1 MKISKQEL
9 EKPIRKKKD
18 GTFATL
24 EEVKGGDIIL
34 KEKMTSEDFVDLAIA
49 RYKTMDPLKATVV
62 GKVSYTKSQIIDE
75 IKSGSE
81 VGMKFVRM
89 QTNFVQALLDKTNEI
104 EFT

>member
-9 EKPIRKKKD
+9 EKPITRKKD

-24 EEVKGGDIIL
+24 KEVKDGDIIV
-34 KEKMTSEDFVDLAIA
+34 KEEMTSEDFVELAIA
-49 RYKTMDPLKATVV
+49 RYETMDPLKETVV
-62 GKVSYTKSQIIDE
+62 GKVSYTKSQIIEE

-89 QTNFVQALLDKTNEI
+89 QTNFVQALLDKKNEI
-104 EFT
+104 EVT